1 MKSKKLMAIVLS
13 AAVCASLFGYQN
25 KTSIVKAD
33 SQTVQTY
40 QTTQDAQTKG
50 NITRIG
56 GVDRYDTAVK
66 IAQYG
71 WKTADTVFI
80 AGAENDRDFA
90 DAIAGTPLAYDMNA
104 PILLTRAAALPDNVS
119 SEITALSAKNVV
131 ILGGTAVVSQDIEDG
146 LKAKGYNV
154 SRIAGQTRYDTAIQI
169 AKKLWERE
177 PNGKKSVTITTGNQF
192 QYAMYGAVGSA
203 LYHSAILFSDG
214 NTLNKDVENL
224 LAGDESLA
232 GIDVIGGDKI
242 LSVKGILYNNRP
254 DLFQIEN
261 YNSVDELCN
270 GTGNLGSLNCLNGVA
285 VASSTIFPDA
295 LSGSVLAAKSGCKL
309 LLSDG
314 KKLNYNLE
322 ANENMLSTGLVF
334 GGTRIISDDVISQM
348 QGMLNKDYATPNVD
362 GLKDSDLVP
371 FTDSAFKKDAEKTL
385 NKTDITIAD
394 AKSATSLELFQNSN
408 DGGEQIKSLDDIK
421 FFPNAVGIELYYG
434 SLPNNIVGLNSMS
447 KLQGI
452 GIHHCKYDISAI
464 NSLSKNISFWVDGK
478 EVSH

>member
-25 KTSIVKAD
+25 KSFSVKAD
-33 SQTVQTY
+33 SQTVQTS
-40 QTTQDAQTKG
+40 QTTQTKG

-90 DAIAGTPLAYDMNA
+90 DAIAGTPLAYDMDA

-119 SEITALSAKNVV
+119 SEITALFAKDIV

-177 PNGKKSVTITTGNQF
+177 PNGKTSVAITTGNQF

-203 LYHSAILFSDG
+203 MYHSAILFSDG
-214 NTLNKDVENL
+214 TTLNKDVENL
-224 LAGDESLA
+224 LAGDESLS
-232 GIDVIGGDKI
+232 GIDVIGGDKV
-242 LSVKGILYNNRP
+242 LSVKGTLYNNRP
-254 DLFQIEN
+254 DLFHIEN
-261 YNSVDELCN
+261 YNSVDELCD
-270 GTGNLGSLNCLNGVA
+270 GTGGLGSLNCLNGVA

-314 KKLNYNLE
+314 KKINYNIDTG
-322 ANENMLSTGLVF
+322 ENNLSTGLVF
-334 GGTRIISDDVISQM
+334 GGTKVISDDVISQM

-371 FTDSAFKKDAEKTL
+371 FADPAFKKDAEKAL
-385 NKTDITIAD
+385 NKTDITVAD
-394 AKSATSLELFQNSN
+394 AKSATSLELFQNAS
-408 DGGEQIKSLDDIK
+408 DGGEQINSLDDIK
-421 FFPNAVGIELYYG
+421 FFPNITVLEIHYG
-434 SLPNNIVGLNSMS
+434 TLPDSLIALNSMP
-447 KLQGI
+447 KLKYLAVCDN
-452 GIHHCKYDISAI
+452 CKYNTSSI
-464 NSLSKNISFWVDGK
+464 NALSNNISFWVDDK